1 MGPPHLRAVMA
12 TYSNKLQNP
21 EKKTWNSHHHHH
33 HHHHHFN
40 QHVVSNMLRPH
51 VFSDLLCKIWLRG
64 GGGGCVGQLSG
75 CQHLCSLT
83 RAKHTE

>member
-21 EKKTWNSHHHHH
+21 EKKHGTVIIIIIR
-33 HHHHHFN
+33 HHFN
-40 QHVVSNMLRPH
+40 QRVASNMLRPH

>member
-21 EKKTWNSHHHHH
+21 EKKHGTVIIIIIIR
-33 HHHHHFN
+33 HHFN
-40 QHVVSNMLRPH
+40 QRVVSNMLRPH

-64 GGGGCVGQLSG
+64 GGGGGVGQLSG